1 LQDNHWHGY
10 QNVNAEALTLS
21 IYRAS
26 NNERFF
32 QQPDGGW
39 GPQKKTKNQ
48 DLPVLWRSQL
58 ALQIQNHWN
67 AAEGSQKNEKGR
79 FTDHEP
85 RGREAAQGLGYR
97 SGRRVVIRCF
107 DAILTGFLRQNP

>member
-1 LQDNHWHGY
+1 M
-10 QNVNAEALTLS
+10 NALS
-21 IYRAS
+21 GNLSA
-26 NNERFF
+26 
-32 QQPDGGW
+32 DGGLR
-39 GPQKKTKNQ
+39 KTKNQ

-79 FTDHEP
+79 VAVHEP

-97 SGRRVVIRCF
+97 SVRRVGTRGF